1 MRMRMIASVAA
12 ALLAGTTV
20 ALAVTKDDAIAM
32 VKKTVAAIK
41 ADGVEKTYA
50 AINTPGSQY
59 QNGEVYAVVQG
70 FDGTTLAHATNQK
83 LVGKNMMEVQDVD
96 GKYFAK
102 EMATRGQKEAS
113 FWVDYKFP
121 NPTTKKIQVKDMYCE
136 ALPPTT
142 VCAGVYRP

>member
-1 MRMRMIASVAA
+1 MRMRMIASVAV
-12 ALLAGTTV
+12 ALLACTTV
-20 ALAVTKDDAIAM
+20 ALAATKDDAIAM
-32 VKKTVAAIK
+32 VKKTVTAIK

-59 QNGEVYAVVQG
+59 QNGEVYVVVQG
-70 FDGTTLAHATNQK
+70 FDGTTLAHGTNPK
-83 LVGKNMMEVQDVD
+83 LIGKNMMEVQDVD

-121 NPTTKKIQVKDMYCE
+121 NPATKKIQVKDMYCE

>member
-1 MRMRMIASVAA
+1 MRMRMIASVAV

-70 FDGTTLAHATNQK
+70 FDGTTLAHATNPK

>member
-1 MRMRMIASVAA
+1 MIASVAV

-70 FDGTTLAHATNQK
+70 FDGTTLAHATNPK

-121 NPTTKKIQVKDMYCE
+121 NPTTKKIQVKDI
-136 ALPPTT
+136 PPTT